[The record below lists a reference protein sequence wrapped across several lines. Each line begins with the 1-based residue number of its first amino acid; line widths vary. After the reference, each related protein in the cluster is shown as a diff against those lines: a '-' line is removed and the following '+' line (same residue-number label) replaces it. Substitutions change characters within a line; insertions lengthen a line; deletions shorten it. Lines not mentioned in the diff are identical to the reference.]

1 MTCLNDAQIQAV
13 ADREAAGDLRMHAA
27 SCPRCGDRVRQ
38 REAMTAGVLGA
49 ISPETPLPPQLARRV
64 EAALAGGRGSGATRL
79 RAAASERPPR
89 RRAFWSGVVAVAA
102 TIIAVLFI
110 APAIRESTTVS
121 AADVLAASADRLAQP
136 VTAGIEVLDYELVL
150 DGVPRELMPDHANG
164 AYRIKQVID
173 HDTKGRFRFTSYTA
187 DGQLLSSIAQ
197 DPAQGRRVML
207 IRLEDQAYRFDFT
220 MPATPSLSLPEMERL
235 HMQASVA
242 LMQASGDQLLQLVDT
257 PSGKAYRIEVPK
269 VTAPATNAVWDLSEA
284 QVLVDAADYRILELA
299 VKGAFL
305 QQPYSISF
313 RLLQR
318 DIKANAAVPA
328 GDFEV
333 PDTPGAIAF
342 TGEGTAMPARDALVA
357 ALQEMTRMKQ
367 AR

>member
-13 ADREAAGDLRMHAA
+13 ADREAAAELQRHAA
-27 SCPRCGDRVRQ
+27 SCPRCGERVRH
-38 REAMTAGVLGA
+38 RDAMTAGVLGA
-49 ISPETPLPPQLARRV
+49 ISGETPIPPPLASRV
-64 EAALAGGRGSGATRL
+64 EAALAGRGSGATRL
-79 RAAASERPPR
+79 RDGASGRPPR
-89 RRAFWSGVVAVAA
+89 RRAFWSAAVAVAA
-102 TIIAVLFI
+102 TAICVLFI
-110 APAIRESTTVS
+110 APVIRESTTVS
-121 AADVLAASADRLAQP
+121 AADVLAASADRLAAP
-136 VTAGIEVLDYELVL
+136 VTAGVEVLHYELIL

-164 AYRIKQVID
+164 AYRIEQVID

-187 DGQLLSSIAQ
+187 DGQLVSSIAQ
-197 DPAQGRRVML
+197 DPTEGQRVML

-220 MPATPSLSLPEMERL
+220 MSATASLSLPEMERL

-242 LMQASGDQLLQLVDT
+242 LMQASGDQLLQVVET

-269 VTAPATNAVWDLSEA
+269 ISAPATNAVWDLSEA

-305 QQPYSISF
+305 QQPYSVSF

-318 DIKANAAVPA
+318 DVKPHADVPA
-328 GDFEV
+328 GQFEV
-333 PDTPGAIAF
+333 PDAPGAITF
-342 TGEGTAMPARDALVA
+342 TGEGTAMPARDALVV
-357 ALQEMTRMKQ
+357 ALQELARLKQ